1 MSDSIKSE
9 ITNDCEL
16 LMEAYIFYA
25 SNGDAYIVKPATFRE
40 VLSPESDFVKKIKT
54 IWVTWLDERKNQNAI
69 FVSMLLDPTILNYI
83 DELISKYVSKDGK
96 SVTLSDLTQSG
107 LTSDDVIAIIKK
119 LIDISGVNIDEV
131 SESDEGGVYI
141 GEDAISFIALLAKD
155 TSMTIDEL
163 FEHSLPFLIALYEQ
177 VNRARMIEAGIDP
190 DRSCS
195 DNDEDNS
202 SYSGSNEVESTLSDA
217 EFYGQL
223 NALMK

>member
-9 ITNDCEL
+9 TTNDCEL

-40 VLSPESDFVKKIKT
+40 VFSPESDFVEKIKT
-54 IWVTWLDERKNQNAI
+54 IWAALLDERKNQNAI
-69 FVSMLLDPTILNYI
+69 FVSMLLDPAILNYI

-119 LIDISGVNIDEV
+119 LIDISGINIDETP
-131 SESDEGGVYI
+131 EGDEGGVYR
-141 GEDAISFIALLAKD
+141 GESAMAFIALLVKG
-155 TSMTIDEL
+155 TSLTINEL
-163 FEHSLPFLIALYEQ
+163 FERSLPFLIVLYEQ

-190 DRSCS
+190 DHSCS
-195 DNDEDNS
+195 DNDGNNS